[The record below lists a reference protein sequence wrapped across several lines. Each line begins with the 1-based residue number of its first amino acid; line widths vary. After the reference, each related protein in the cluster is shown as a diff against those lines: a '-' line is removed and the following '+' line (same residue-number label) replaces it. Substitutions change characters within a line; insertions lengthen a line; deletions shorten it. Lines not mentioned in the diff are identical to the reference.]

1 MLAFSQFQFAG
12 AWGASRYRIL
22 FEGPVGRAWFLGER
36 FMRQTLGYPAQ
47 EIPSPPPLDMR
58 STESLT
64 SQEVSDLM
72 QGVDAVLFHKE
83 GKYTTY
89 LHTYL
94 MPPLTGVHTPMRRAA
109 DIPSSS
115 RTRAINIP
123 STSRA
128 STSRGKTRG
137 MPFTWQCA
145 GWPDPPT
152 ELTGWRYG
160 TPYQISLEP
169 PLPDHRYVSAPDS
182 ALPPRGYVEGLLEAM
197 ASLEGMVLRRET
209 MLYAYDIS
217 VTPLQPGPPGPS
229 RVAGRG
235 ISIRG

>member
-1 MLAFSQFQFAG
+1 
-12 AWGASRYRIL
+12 
-22 FEGPVGRAWFLGER
+22 
-36 FMRQTLGYPAQ
+36 
-47 EIPSPPPLDMR
+47 
-58 STESLT
+58 
-64 SQEVSDLM
+64 
-72 QGVDAVLFHKE
+72 
-83 GKYTTY
+83 
-89 LHTYL
+89 

-128 STSRGKTRG
+128 STSRGRTRG

-197 ASLEGMVLRRET
+197 ALLEGMVLRRET

-235 ISIRG
+235 ISIHGRRRR